1 MKQRGRA
8 LNSQLRNSFW
18 YGGKSMRSH
27 FWNRSAA
34 MLAVAAMAACGG
46 GGGSSEG
53 AADDA
58 GEAAP
63 AAAAVDPST
72 VGTISGM
79 ANFGGTAPTME
90 AIDMSAEADCA
101 AGYGAAGPMAQ
112 NVLVSGGGLANV
124 FVYLSE
130 GVSGAPAASG
140 AATLDQVNC
149 RYTPH
154 VLGVQSGQDIEISN
168 SDNLL
173 HNINA
178 TPTENRGFNISQ
190 PRAGITSTQR
200 FAVAEVMVPVRCDVH
215 GWMQAYIG
223 VVDHPYFAV
232 TGTDGSY
239 SIANVPAGDYT
250 MTAWHEE
257 FGTMTSSVTVT
268 AGGTAE
274 ASFDYSGEMM
284 GADVPMGEA
293 LVLEHG
299 TKRIRV
305 ERTQ

>member
-1 MKQRGRA
+1 
-8 LNSQLRNSFW
+8 
-18 YGGKSMRSH
+18 MRSH

-34 MLAVAAMAACGG
+34 LLAVTAMAACGG
-46 GGGSSEG
+46 GDGGSSEG

-58 GEAAP
+58 GEAP

-79 ANFGGTAPTME
+79 ANFGGMVPTM
-90 AIDMSAEADCA
+90 APIDMSAEEDCA
-101 AGYGAAGPMAQ
+101 AGYGADGPMAQ
-112 NVLVSGGGLANV
+112 NVLVSGGGLGNV

-130 GVSGAPAASG
+130 GVSGAPAVSG
-140 AATLDQVNC
+140 AAELDQENC

-154 VLGVQSGQDIEISN
+154 VLGVQSGQDIAISN

-232 TGTDGSY
+232 TGADGSY

-250 MTAWHEE
+250 LTAWHEE
-257 FGTMTSSVTVT
+257 FGTMTASVTVT
-268 AGGTAE
+268 AGGMAE
-274 ASFDYSGEMM
+274 ASFDYNSDMM
-284 GADVPMGEA
+284 GANVPMGDA
-293 LVLEHG
+293 LVIEHG
-299 TKRIRV
+299 TDRIRV

>member
-1 MKQRGRA
+1 
-8 LNSQLRNSFW
+8 
-18 YGGKSMRSH
+18 MRSH

-34 MLAVAAMAACGG
+34 VMAITAMAACGGG

-53 AADDA
+53 AADEA
-58 GEAAP
+58 GEAA
-63 AAAAVDPST
+63 AAAAVDPAT

-79 ANFGGTAPTME
+79 ANFGGMVPTM
-90 AIDMSAEADCA
+90 APIDMSAEEDCA
-101 AGYGAAGPMAQ
+101 AGYGGDGPMNQ
-112 NVLVSGGGLANV
+112 NLLVSNGGLANV

-130 GVSGAPAASG
+130 GVSAAPAASG
-140 AATLDQVNC
+140 AAMLSQSSC
-149 RYTPH
+149 RYAPH
-154 VLGVQSGQDIEISN
+154 VLGVQSGQDIEITN

-178 TPTENRGFNISQ
+178 SPTENRGFNISQ

-200 FAVAEVMVPVRCDVH
+200 FPMAEVMVPIRCDVH

-232 TGTDGSY
+232 TGADGSY
-239 SIANVPAGDYT
+239 SIANVPTGDYT

-257 FGTMTSSVTVT
+257 MGTMTASVTVT
-268 AGGTAE
+268 AGGMAE
-274 ASFDYSGEMM
+274 VSFDYNSEMM
-284 GADVPMGEA
+284 GANVPMGDA
-293 LVLEHG
+293 LVIGHG
-299 TKRIRV
+299 TNRIRV

>member
-1 MKQRGRA
+1 
-8 LNSQLRNSFW
+8 
-18 YGGKSMRSH
+18 MRSH

-34 MLAVAAMAACGG
+34 LMAMTAMAACGG

-53 AADDA
+53 AADEG

-63 AAAAVDPST
+63 AAAAVDPAT

-79 ANFGGTAPTME
+79 ANFTGMVPTM
-90 AIDMSAEADCA
+90 APIDMATEADCA
-101 AGYGAAGPMAQ
+101 AGYGDAGPMAQ
-112 NVLVSGGGLANV
+112 NVLVSDGGLANV

-130 GVSGAPAASG
+130 GVSGGPAPSG
-140 AATLDQVNC
+140 AAMLDQVNC

-154 VLGVQSGQDIEISN
+154 VLGVQSGQDIEITN

-200 FAVAEVMVPVRCDVH
+200 FAVSEVMVPVRCDVH

-232 TGTDGSY
+232 TGANGSY

-250 MTAWHEE
+250 LTAWHEE
-257 FGTMTSSVTVT
+257 FGTMTASVTVA

-274 ASFDYSGEMM
+274 ASFDYSAEMS
-284 GADVPMGEA
+284 GAEVPMGEA

-299 TKRIRV
+299 TNRIRV
-305 ERTQ
+305 ERAQQ

>member
-1 MKQRGRA
+1 
-8 LNSQLRNSFW
+8 
-18 YGGKSMRSH
+18 MRSH
-27 FWNRSAA
+27 FLNRSAA
-34 MLAVAAMAACGG
+34 LMAITAMAACGG
-46 GGGSSEG
+46 GGGGSSEG
-53 AADDA
+53 GADEA

-79 ANFGGTAPTME
+79 ANFAGMVPTMD
-90 AIDMSAEADCA
+90 AIDMTAEADCA
-101 AGYGAAGPMAQ
+101 AGYGADGPMAQ
-112 NVLVSGGGLANV
+112 NVLVADGGLANV

-130 GVSGAPAASG
+130 GVSAAPASSG
-140 AATLDQVNC
+140 AALLDQVNC

-154 VLGVQSGQDIEISN
+154 VLGVQSGQDIEITN

-200 FAVAEVMVPVRCDVH
+200 FQVAEVMVPVRCDVH

-232 TGTDGSY
+232 TGADGSY

-250 MTAWHEE
+250 LTAWHEE
-257 FGTMTSSVTVT
+257 FGTMTASVTVA

-274 ASFDYSGEMM
+274 ASFDYSAEMS

-299 TKRIRV
+299 TNRIRV
-305 ERTQ
+305 ERAQQ

>member
-1 MKQRGRA
+1 
-8 LNSQLRNSFW
+8 
-18 YGGKSMRSH
+18 MRSH

-34 MLAVAAMAACGG
+34 FMAIAAMAACGG
-46 GGGSSEG
+46 GGGGSSEDE
-53 AADDA
+53 AD
-58 GEAAP
+58 EAAP
-63 AAAAVDPST
+63 AAAAVDPAT

-79 ANFGGTAPTME
+79 ANFGGMVPAME
-90 AIDMSAEADCA
+90 PIDMSTEADCA
-101 AGYGAAGPMAQ
+101 AGYGADGPMPQ
-112 NVLVSGGGLANV
+112 NVLVSGDGGLTNV

-130 GVSGAPAASG
+130 GVSAAPAASG
-140 AATLDQVNC
+140 AAMLDQSNC

-154 VLGVQSGQDIEISN
+154 VLGVRSGQDIEITN

-200 FAVAEVMVPVRCDVH
+200 FQVAEVMVPVRCDVH

-232 TGTDGSY
+232 TGADGSY

-250 MTAWHEE
+250 LTAWHEE
-257 FGTMTSSVTVT
+257 FGTMTASVTVT
-268 AGGTAE
+268 AGEMAE
-274 ASFDYSGEMM
+274 ASFDYNAEMS
-284 GADVPMGEA
+284 GADVPMGDA
-293 LVLEHG
+293 LVVGHG
-299 TKRIRV
+299 TNRIRV
-305 ERTQ
+305 ERAQQ

>member
-1 MKQRGRA
+1 
-8 LNSQLRNSFW
+8 
-18 YGGKSMRSH
+18 MRSD
-27 FWNRSAA
+27 FWNRPAA
-34 MLAVAAMAACGG
+34 LMAIAAMAACGG
-46 GGGSSEG
+46 GGGGSSEG
-53 AADDA
+53 AAEAADD
-58 GEAAP
+58 AAP
-63 AAAAVDPST
+63 AAAAVDPAT

-79 ANFGGTAPTME
+79 ANFGGMVPTMD

-101 AGYGAAGPMAQ
+101 AAYGADGPMAQ
-112 NVLVSGGGLANV
+112 NVLVSNGGLANV

-140 AATLDQVNC
+140 SAELDQVNC

-232 TGTDGSY
+232 TGADGSY

-250 MTAWHEE
+250 LTAWHEE
-257 FGTMTSSVTVT
+257 FGTMSASVTVT
-268 AGGTAE
+268 AGGTAA
-274 ASFDYSGEMM
+274 ASFDFASEMS
-284 GADVPMGEA
+284 GADVPMGDA
-293 LVLEHG
+293 LVIEHG
-299 TKRIRV
+299 TSRIRI
-305 ERTQ
+305 ERAQQ

>member
-1 MKQRGRA
+1 
-8 LNSQLRNSFW
+8 
-18 YGGKSMRSH
+18 MRSH
-27 FWNRSAA
+27 FLTRSAA
-34 MLAVAAMAACGG
+34 FMAIAAMAACGGG

-63 AAAAVDPST
+63 AGAAVDPST
-72 VGTISGM
+72 VGTITGM
-79 ANFGGTAPTME
+79 ANFAGMVPAME
-90 AIDMSAEADCA
+90 AIDMSAEEDCA
-101 AGYGAAGPMAQ
+101 AGYGADGPMNQ
-112 NVLVSGGGLANV
+112 MVMVSAGGGLANV

-140 AATLDQVNC
+140 PAMLDQSNC
-149 RYTPH
+149 RYSPH
-154 VLGVQSGQDIEISN
+154 VLGVQSGQDIEITN

-200 FAVAEVMVPVRCDVH
+200 FQMAEVMVPVRCDVH

-223 VVDHPYFAV
+223 VVDHPYFGV
-232 TGTDGSY
+232 SGSDGGYTIS
-239 SIANVPAGDYT
+239 NVPAGDYT
-250 MTAWHEE
+250 LTAWHEE
-257 FGTMTSSVTVT
+257 FGTMTASVTVT
-268 AGGTAE
+268 AGGMSE
-274 ASFDYSGEMM
+274 VSFDYNSDMM
-284 GADVPMGEA
+284 GANVPMGET
-293 LVLEHG
+293 LVIGHG
-299 TKRIRV
+299 TNRIRV

>member
-1 MKQRGRA
+1 
-8 LNSQLRNSFW
+8 
-18 YGGKSMRSH
+18 MRSH

-34 MLAVAAMAACGG
+34 LLAVTAMAACGG
-46 GGGSSEG
+46 GDGGSSEG
-53 AADDA
+53 TADDA
-58 GEAAP
+58 GEAP

-79 ANFGGTAPTME
+79 ANFGGMVPTME
-90 AIDMSAEADCA
+90 PIDMSAEEDCA
-101 AGYGAAGPMAQ
+101 AGYGAEGPMAQ
-112 NVLVSGGGLANV
+112 NVLASNGGLANV

-140 AATLDQVNC
+140 AAELDQVNC

-154 VLGVQSGQDIEISN
+154 VLGVQSGQDIEITN

-200 FAVAEVMVPVRCDVH
+200 FAVSEVMVPVRCDVH

-232 TGTDGSY
+232 TGADGSY

-250 MTAWHEE
+250 LTAWHEE
-257 FGTMTSSVTVT
+257 FGTMTASVTVT
-268 AGGTAE
+268 AGGTAD
-274 ASFDYSGEMM
+274 ASFDYNSDMM
-284 GADVPMGEA
+284 GSNVPLGDA
-293 LVLEHG
+293 LVIEHG
-299 TKRIRV
+299 TDRIRV

>member
-1 MKQRGRA
+1 
-8 LNSQLRNSFW
+8 
-18 YGGKSMRSH
+18 MRSH

-34 MLAVAAMAACGG
+34 LLAVTAMAACGG

-79 ANFGGTAPTME
+79 ANFGGMVPTMA
-90 AIDMSAEADCA
+90 AIDMSAEEDCA
-101 AGYGAAGPMAQ
+101 AGYGAEGPMAQ
-112 NVLVSGGGLANV
+112 NVLVSDGGLANV
-124 FVYLSE
+124 FVYLSG
-130 GVSGAPAASG
+130 GVSAAPASSG
-140 AATLDQVNC
+140 AAMLDQVNC

-154 VLGVQSGQDIEISN
+154 VLGVQSGQDIEITN

-200 FAVAEVMVPVRCDVH
+200 FAVSEVMVPVRCDVH

-232 TGTDGSY
+232 TGADGSY

-257 FGTMTSSVTVT
+257 FGTMTASVTVT
-268 AGGTAE
+268 AGATA
-274 ASFDYSGEMM
+274 AVAFDYSSEQM
-284 GADVPMGEA
+284 GANVPMGDA
-293 LVLEHG
+293 LVIEHG
-299 TKRIRV
+299 TDRIRV

>member
-1 MKQRGRA
+1 
-8 LNSQLRNSFW
+8 
-18 YGGKSMRSH
+18 MRSH

-34 MLAVAAMAACGG
+34 LLAVAAMAACGG

-72 VGTISGM
+72 VGTISGT
-79 ANFGGTAPTME
+79 ANFGGMVPAME

-101 AGYGAAGPMAQ
+101 AGYGADGPMPQ

-140 AATLDQVNC
+140 AAELDQENC
-149 RYTPH
+149 RYMPH

-200 FAVAEVMVPVRCDVH
+200 FQVAEVMVPVRCDVH

-232 TGTDGSY
+232 TGADGSY

-257 FGTMTSSVTVT
+257 FGTMTASVTVT
-268 AGGTAE
+268 AGGMAE
-274 ASFDYSGEMM
+274 ASFDYNGEMM
-284 GADVPMGEA
+284 GADVPMADA
-293 LVLEHG
+293 LVIEHG
-299 TKRIRV
+299 TNRIRV

>member
-1 MKQRGRA
+1 
-8 LNSQLRNSFW
+8 
-18 YGGKSMRSH
+18 MRSH

-34 MLAVAAMAACGG
+34 LLAVAAMAACGG

-72 VGTISGM
+72 VGTISGT
-79 ANFGGTAPTME
+79 ANFGGMVPTME

-101 AGYGAAGPMAQ
+101 AGYGADGPMPQ
-112 NVLVSGGGLANV
+112 NVLVSDGGLANV

-130 GVSGAPAASG
+130 GVSGAPASSG
-140 AATLDQVNC
+140 AAMLDQVNC

-154 VLGVQSGQDIEISN
+154 VLGVQSGQDIEITN

-200 FAVAEVMVPVRCDVH
+200 FAVSEVMVPVRCDVH

-232 TGTDGSY
+232 TGADGSY

-257 FGTMTSSVTVT
+257 FGTMTASVTVT
-268 AGGTAE
+268 AGGTAA
-274 ASFDYSGEMM
+274 ASFDYNGEMM
-284 GADVPMGEA
+284 GADVPMADA
-293 LVLEHG
+293 LVIEHG
-299 TKRIRV
+299 TNRIRV

>member
-1 MKQRGRA
+1 
-8 LNSQLRNSFW
+8 
-18 YGGKSMRSH
+18 MRSH

-34 MLAVAAMAACGG
+34 LLAVAAMAACGG

-79 ANFGGTAPTME
+79 ANFGGMVPTME

-101 AGYGAAGPMAQ
+101 AGYGADGPMAQ
-112 NVLVSGGGLANV
+112 SVLVSEGGLANV

-140 AATLDQVNC
+140 AAALDQVNC

-200 FAVAEVMVPVRCDVH
+200 FQVAEVMVPVRCDVH

-232 TGTDGSY
+232 TGADGRF
-239 SIANVPAGDYT
+239 SIADVPAGDYT
-250 MTAWHEE
+250 LTAWHEE
-257 FGTMTSSVTVT
+257 FGTMTTNVTVM
-268 AGGTAE
+268 AGEMAVAT
-274 ASFDYSGEMM
+274 FDYNAEMM
-284 GADVPMGEA
+284 GADVPLGEA
-293 LVLEHG
+293 LVLGHG
-299 TKRIRV
+299 TNRIRV

>member
-1 MKQRGRA
+1 
-8 LNSQLRNSFW
+8 
-18 YGGKSMRSH
+18 MRSH

-34 MLAVAAMAACGG
+34 LLAVAAMAACGG
-46 GGGSSEG
+46 GDGGSSE

-58 GEAAP
+58 GEATP

-79 ANFGGTAPTME
+79 ANFGGMVPTME
-90 AIDMSAEADCA
+90 AIDMSAEAECA
-101 AGYGAAGPMAQ
+101 AGYGADGPMAQ
-112 NVLVSGGGLANV
+112 SVLVSEGGLANV

-200 FAVAEVMVPVRCDVH
+200 FQVAEVMVPVRCDVH

-232 TGTDGSY
+232 TGADGSY

-250 MTAWHEE
+250 LTAWHEE
-257 FGTMTSSVTVT
+257 FGTQTANVTVT
-268 AGGTAE
+268 AGEMAVAT
-274 ASFDYSGEMM
+274 FDYNAEMM
-284 GADVPMGEA
+284 GAEVPMGDA

-299 TKRIRV
+299 TNRIRV

>member
-1 MKQRGRA
+1 MRA
-8 LNSQLRNSFW
+8 
-18 YGGKSMRSH
+18 H

-34 MLAVAAMAACGG
+34 FMAIAAMAACGG
-46 GGGSSEG
+46 GDGGGS
-53 AADDA
+53 DDA
-58 GEAAP
+58 PAGGGDEAP
-63 AAAAVDPST
+63 AVAVDPST

-79 ANFGGTAPTME
+79 ANFAGMVPDME
-90 AIDMSAEADCA
+90 AIDMSAEAECA
-101 AGYGAAGPMAQ
+101 AGYGADGPTAQ
-112 NVLVSGGGLANV
+112 NVLVSDGGLANV

-130 GVSGAPAASG
+130 GVTMAPTSSGG
-140 AATLDQVNC
+140 AAMLDQVNC

-154 VLGVQSGQDIEISN
+154 VLGVQSGQDIEITN

-190 PRAGITSTQR
+190 PRAGITSTQS

-232 TGTDGSY
+232 TGADGSF
-239 SIANVPAGDYT
+239 SIGNVPAGDYT

-257 FGTMTSSVTVT
+257 FGTMTASVTVAAGET
-268 AGGTAE
+268 AM
-274 ASFDYSGEMM
+274 ASFDYSAEMS
-284 GADVPMGEA
+284 GADVPMGDA
-293 LVLEHG
+293 LVIGHG
-299 TKRIRV
+299 TQRIRV
-305 ERTQ
+305 ERAQQ

>member
-1 MKQRGRA
+1 
-8 LNSQLRNSFW
+8 
-18 YGGKSMRSH
+18 MRSD
-27 FWNRSAA
+27 FLNRAA
-34 MLAVAAMAACGG
+34 ALVAIAAIAACGG
-46 GGGSSEG
+46 GDSGGGSP
-53 AADDA
+53 
-58 GEAAP
+58 EAAGGGGEE
-63 AAAAVDPST
+63 AQAVAVDPST

-79 ANFGGTAPTME
+79 ANFGGDAPAMT
-90 AIDMSAEADCA
+90 AIDMSAEPDCE
-101 AGYGAAGPMAQ
+101 AGFGDGGPMSQ

-140 AATLDQVNC
+140 AVELDQENC

-154 VLGVQSGQDIEISN
+154 VLGVQSGQDIAISN

-200 FAVAEVMVPVRCDVH
+200 FAVAEVMVPIRCDVH

-232 TGTDGSY
+232 TGADGSY

-250 MTAWHEE
+250 LTAWHEE
-257 FGTMTSSVTVT
+257 YGTMTASVTVT
-268 AGGTAE
+268 AGETASS
-274 ASFDYSGEMM
+274 SFDYNADMM
-284 GADVPMGEA
+284 GANVPLGEA
-293 LVLEHG
+293 LVVGHN
-299 TKRIRV
+299 TNRIRV
-305 ERTQ
+305 ERAQQ

>member
-1 MKQRGRA
+1 
-8 LNSQLRNSFW
+8 
-18 YGGKSMRSH
+18 MRSH

-34 MLAVAAMAACGG
+34 LLAVTAMAACGG
-46 GGGSSEG
+46 GDGGSSE
-53 AADDA
+53 AADEA

-63 AAAAVDPST
+63 AAAQVDPST

-79 ANFGGTAPTME
+79 ANFGGMVPEMA
-90 AIDMSAEADCA
+90 AIDMSAEEECA
-101 AGYGAAGPMAQ
+101 AGYGPDGPTAQ
-112 NVLVSGGGLANV
+112 NVLVSDGGGLANV

-130 GVSGAPAASG
+130 GVSAAPAVSG

-200 FAVAEVMVPVRCDVH
+200 FQVAEVMVPVRCDVH

-232 TGTDGSY
+232 TDANGSY

-250 MTAWHEE
+250 LTAWHEE
-257 FGTMTSSVTVT
+257 FGTMTESVTVT

-274 ASFDYSGEMM
+274 ASFEYSAEMT
-284 GADVPMGEA
+284 GADVPMGDA

-299 TKRIRV
+299 TNRIRV
-305 ERTQ
+305 ERIQ

>member
-1 MKQRGRA
+1 
-8 LNSQLRNSFW
+8 
-18 YGGKSMRSH
+18 MRSH

-34 MLAVAAMAACGG
+34 LLAVAAMAACG

-72 VGTISGM
+72 VGTISGT
-79 ANFGGTAPTME
+79 ANFTGGMVPAME
-90 AIDMSAEADCA
+90 AIDMSTEADCA
-101 AGYGAAGPMAQ
+101 AGYGADGPMAQ
-112 NVLVSGGGLANV
+112 NVLVSNGGLANV

-140 AATLDQVNC
+140 PAMLNQVNC

-168 SDNLL
+168 SDDLL

-232 TGTDGSY
+232 TGADGSY

-257 FGTMTSSVTVT
+257 FGTMTASVTVA
-268 AGGTAE
+268 AGETSA

-299 TKRIRV
+299 TDRIRV

>member
-1 MKQRGRA
+1 MQ
-8 LNSQLRNSFW
+8 
-18 YGGKSMRSH
+18 SH
-27 FWNRSAA
+27 FWNRSATL
-34 MLAVAAMAACGG
+34 LAVAAMAACGG
-46 GGGSSEG
+46 GDGGSSE

-79 ANFGGTAPTME
+79 ANFGGMVPTME

-101 AGYGAAGPMAQ
+101 AGYGADGPTAQ
-112 NVLVSGGGLANV
+112 NVLVSEGGLANV

-140 AATLDQVNC
+140 AAALDQVNC

-200 FAVAEVMVPVRCDVH
+200 FQVAEVMVPVRCDVH

-232 TGTDGSY
+232 TGNDGRY

-257 FGTMTSSVTVT
+257 FGTMTANVTVT
-268 AGGTAE
+268 AGEMAVAT
-274 ASFDYSGEMM
+274 FDYSAEMM
-284 GADVPMGEA
+284 GADVPMGDA
-293 LVLEHG
+293 LVIEHG
-299 TKRIRV
+299 TDRIRV